1 MTDRQEQFR
10 GLYSSHVDAL
20 LGYALRRV
28 DQPDDAADVVSDTFL
43 VAWRRLADV
52 PEGDAARLWLY
63 GVARRTLANQRRGA
77 GRRTALGERLR
88 HDLASAVP
96 DHAFAVTEQE
106 TVRAAL
112 ARLADRD
119 REVLELAAWEE
130 LEPREIAEVLGISP
144 VAVRSRLS
152 RSRAR
157 LRRML
162 GNDPPSAGHLTSTY
176 SRLVPE
182 EAP

>member
-1 MTDRQEQFR
+1 MSHRQERFR
-10 GLYSSHVDAL
+10 ELYSAHVDAV
-20 LGYALRRV
+20 LGYSLRRV
-28 DQPDDAADVVSDTFL
+28 GRPEDAGDIVSETFL

-52 PEGDAARLWLY
+52 PEGEGARLWLY
-63 GVARRTLANQRRGA
+63 GVARRTLANHRRGE

-88 HDLASAVP
+88 HDLSSTVP

-112 ARLADRD
+112 GRLADRD
-119 REVLELAAWEE
+119 REILELAAWEE
-130 LEPREIAEVLGISP
+130 LEPREIAEVLGISA

-157 LRRML
+157 LRLVL
-162 GNDPPSAGHLTSTY
+162 GNDPPPAGHLTSTY

>member
-1 MTDRQEQFR
+1 M
-10 GLYSSHVDAL
+10 
-20 LGYALRRV
+20 
-28 DQPDDAADVVSDTFL
+28 
-43 VAWRRLADV
+43 
-52 PEGDAARLWLY
+52 
-63 GVARRTLANQRRGA
+63 
-77 GRRTALGERLR
+77 
-88 HDLASAVP
+88 P

-112 ARLADRD
+112 GRLADRD
-119 REVLELAAWEE
+119 REILELAAWEE
-130 LEPREIAEVLGISP
+130 LEPREIAEVLGISA

-157 LRRML
+157 LRQVL
-162 GNDPPSAGHLTSTY
+162 GNDPPVAGHLTSTY